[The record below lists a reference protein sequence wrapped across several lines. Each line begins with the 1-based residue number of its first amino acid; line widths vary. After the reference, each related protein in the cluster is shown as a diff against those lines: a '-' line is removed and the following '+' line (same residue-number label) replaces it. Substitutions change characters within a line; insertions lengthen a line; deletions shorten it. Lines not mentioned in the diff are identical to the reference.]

1 MCVCVCV
8 CARAR
13 GGGGVCEREISVLFN
28 DAESCEDY
36 VALMLDEWNMSADLL
51 EGYMTG
57 ENRSKSK
64 GKVHPIIGHEGPE
77 IENRSGQRER
87 EKKKDLSQC
96 HKSKQTGIRNEHESD
111 QG

>member
-1 MCVCVCV
+1 MELYHHFPLHAFVKRTRTTFIVMV
-8 CARAR
+8 V
-13 GGGGVCEREISVLFN
+13 GKGKGKCE
-28 DAESCEDY
+28 
-36 VALMLDEWNMSADLL
+36 
-51 EGYMTG
+51 
-57 ENRSKSK
+57 